1 MPTSHSLSVLRPWA
15 DKDPHRI
22 ARAAILNGV
31 PIPAVTVAQLQ
42 ARGVNVGE
50 LEARLRQNMEFVR

>member
-1 MPTSHSLSVLRPWA
+1 MQ
-15 DKDPHRI
+15 DPNRI

-31 PIPAVTVAQLQ
+31 PIPAIVAAQLQ

-50 LEARLRQNMEFVR
+50 LEQRLLASMEFAK

>member
-15 DKDPHRI
+15 NDHIRI

-31 PIPAVTVAQLQ
+31 PIPAATSAILE
-42 ARGVNVGE
+42 ARGIDVGA
-50 LEARLRQNMEFVR
+50 LEYRLRQNMEFVR

>member
-1 MPTSHSLSVLRPWA
+1 MLSSPLP
-15 DKDPHRI
+15 DQFRI
-22 ARAAILNGV
+22 ARAAVLNGV
-31 PIPAVTVAQLQ
+31 PIPAVTVALLE